1 MTIERRIYV
10 TTGIVILFIL
20 IIGSILLWNSHEV
33 ENGIDQIETSSQVV
47 RSAFLLHSLM
57 DEYLAHGDKRPL
69 RQWHKRNEFLGKII
83 NDAKGFK
90 SFDRALLKDLEIKY
104 QAVNFLHPQIIN
116 LGSLGSRPQDLKAL
130 KETLAG
136 MMAVRLEE
144 LVNAAEH
151 LHTASQSLTLKRQ
164 QLAQTLILAT
174 AILMIGLIA
183 LNLYQIR
190 KTIVYPLQELSR
202 GAEIIGAGN
211 FDHIVE
217 TKYDDEVGQLSKAF
231 NKMSE
236 RLRTSYD
243 SLQSEIRERKRAEED
258 LLRSNKDLEQFA
270 YIASHDLQEPLRNV
284 ASCMQMLEKKYKSK
298 LDAKADQILWHA
310 VESVTRMKALIMDL
324 LAYSRLSTRGNP
336 FQPTNCE
343 QVLGQTLANL
353 RPTIEETGALI
364 TYDPLPIVTGDF
376 TQLLQVFQNLIGNS
390 MKFRDQTPP
399 EVHVSA
405 ARGADEWIFSVKD
418 NGIGI
423 EPQHLDRIF
432 VIFQRLHKRTEYD
445 GTGMGLA
452 IVQKTVE
459 RHRGRIWVES
469 EPGKGTTFSFTIP
482 ARESNR

>member
-10 TTGIVILFIL
+10 TTGIITLSIL

-57 DEYLAHGDKRPL
+57 DEYLAHGDQRPL

-90 SFDRALLKDLEIKY
+90 SIDRVLLKDLEIKY
-104 QAVNFLHPQIIN
+104 RAVNSLYPQIFD
-116 LGSLGSRPQDLKAL
+116 LESLGGRPQDLKTL
-130 KETLAG
+130 KEALAG

-144 LVNAAEH
+144 LVNSAED
-151 LHTASQSLTLKRQ
+151 LHTASHSLTLRRQ
-164 QLAQTLILAT
+164 KLAQTLILVT
-174 AILMIGLIA
+174 SILMIGLIA

-202 GAEIIGAGN
+202 GAEIIGGGN
-211 FDHIVE
+211 FDHVVE
-217 TKYDDEVGQLSKAF
+217 TKNDDEVGKLSKAF
-231 NKMSE
+231 NTMSE
-236 RLRTSYD
+236 RLSTSYN

-284 ASCMQMLEKKYKSK
+284 ASCMQMLDKKYKSK
-298 LDAKADQILWHA
+298 LDAKADQIIWHA
-310 VESVTRMKALIMDL
+310 VESVVRMKALILDL

-343 QVLGQTLANL
+343 EVLGQTLANL
-353 RPTIEETGALI
+353 RPTIEETGAVV
-364 TYDPLPIVTGDF
+364 TYDPLPTVTGDF
-376 TQLLQVFQNLIGNS
+376 TQLLQVFQNLIGNA

-399 EVHVSA
+399 KVHISA
-405 ARGADEWIFSVKD
+405 ARGEDEWIFSVKD

-482 ARESNR
+482 AGESTR

>member
-47 RSAFLLHSLM
+47 RSVFLLHSLM

-270 YIASHDLQEPLRNV
+270 ISRPMTSRSLCATWQAVCRCWRKNTKAS
-284 ASCMQMLEKKYKSK
+284 
-298 LDAKADQILWHA
+298 
-310 VESVTRMKALIMDL
+310 
-324 LAYSRLSTRGNP
+324 
-336 FQPTNCE
+336 
-343 QVLGQTLANL
+343 
-353 RPTIEETGALI
+353 
-364 TYDPLPIVTGDF
+364 
-376 TQLLQVFQNLIGNS
+376 
-390 MKFRDQTPP
+390 
-399 EVHVSA
+399 
-405 ARGADEWIFSVKD
+405 
-418 NGIGI
+418 
-423 EPQHLDRIF
+423 
-432 VIFQRLHKRTEYD
+432 
-445 GTGMGLA
+445 
-452 IVQKTVE
+452 
-459 RHRGRIWVES
+459 
-469 EPGKGTTFSFTIP
+469 
-482 ARESNR
+482 